1 MASVQL
7 ASFFFEVA
15 PSSPRSPKV
24 PFSAVAPWRRTSS
37 SARRAARALTL
48 DTIFEED
55 GSDWSESTP
64 AKGRGKE
71 ASCRM
76 VLVLPCRLRALTARC
91 VSSHPFPS
99 RVLLVVVLAWC
110 SRAIYM

>member
-24 PFSAVAPWRRTSS
+24 TFSAVAPWRRTSS

-55 GSDWSESTP
+55 GSESTP

-71 ASCRM
+71 ASSRM
-76 VLVLPCRLRALTARC
+76 ALVLPSRLRALTARC

-99 RVLLVVVLAWC
+99 RLLFLVVLAWC
-110 SRAIYM
+110 SKALYM